1 MSEQQ
6 RLRTHQRLRLVGTD
20 APDAAWIEET
30 WIEDALVEDY
40 LDHLC
45 APLVGIVPL
54 AERRDL
60 RAEVRGHLEALAAE
74 YGFEGQ
80 PPSEATT
87 AALLELGEP
96 WQVGQT
102 FLREWL
108 QGRPDVTPARLTR
121 QAAFR
126 AFAFFGVAALP
137 SWALLEPHALDLSAS
152 DLTPWLWL
160 LAALAPLLAGMLTGL
175 APQPKMG
182 RGLCWAVGALTLHSL
197 AVGALLLPQTDGFGF
212 AFCLLLWWLPAGWLS
227 ATATA
232 HLVRSHRRQR
242 FLKYA
247 L

>member
-6 RLRTHQRLRLVGTD
+6 RLRMVQTSQWETD
-20 APDAAWIEET
+20 ARGDAWT
-30 WIEDALVEDY
+30 EDY

-54 AERRDL
+54 AERRNL
-60 RAEVRGHLEALAAE
+60 RDEVRAHLEALADE
-74 YGFEGQ
+74 FGFEGKS
-80 PPSEATT
+80 PPEAAA

-108 QGRPDVTPARLTR
+108 QGSPHVAPARLTR
-121 QAAFR
+121 AAAFR

-137 SWALLEPHALDLSAS
+137 SWALLEHRALDPSTF

-160 LAALAPLLAGMLTGL
+160 LAALAPVLAGALTGL
-175 APQPKMG
+175 GQPARMG
-182 RGLCWAVGALTLHSL
+182 RGLCWAVGALTLHAL
-197 AVGALLLPQTDGFGF
+197 AAGALLLPQPDGFMF
-212 AFCLLLWWLPAGWLS
+212 VLCLLLWWLPAGWLS

-232 HLVRSHRRQR
+232 HLVRSHRRAR

>member
-6 RLRTHQRLRLVGTD
+6 KLRMVQTSQWETD
-20 APDAAWIEET
+20 ARGDAWT
-30 WIEDALVEDY
+30 EDY

-54 AERRDL
+54 AERRNL
-60 RAEVRGHLEALAAE
+60 RDEVRAHLEALADE
-74 YGFEGQ
+74 FGFEGKS
-80 PPSEATT
+80 PPEAAA

-108 QGRPDVTPARLTR
+108 QGSPHVAPARLTR
-121 QAAFR
+121 AAAFR

-137 SWALLEPHALDLSAS
+137 SWALLEHRALDPSTF
-152 DLTPWLWL
+152 DLTLWLWL
-160 LAALAPLLAGMLTGL
+160 LATLAPVLAGALTGL
-175 APQPKMG
+175 GQPARMG
-182 RGLCWAVGALTLHSL
+182 RGLCWAVGALTLHAL
-197 AVGALLLPQTDGFGF
+197 AAGALLLPQPDGFMF
-212 AFCLLLWWLPAGWLS
+212 VLCLLLWWLPAGWLS

-232 HLVRSHRRQR
+232 HLVRSHRRAR

>member
-1 MSEQQ
+1 MSEPQK
-6 RLRTHQRLRLVGTD
+6 LRLAGMETRED
-20 APDAAWIEET
+20 AGA
-30 WIEDALVEDY
+30 EDALVEDY

-54 AERRDL
+54 AARRDL
-60 RAEVRGHLEALAAE
+60 RAEMRAHLEALASE
-74 YGFEGQ
+74 YGFEGE
-80 PPSEATT
+80 PPAKAT
-87 AALLELGEP
+87 AAALKELGEP

-108 QGRPDVTPARLTR
+108 QGSPNAAPARLTR
-121 QAAFR
+121 AAAFR
-126 AFAFFGVAALP
+126 AFAFFGIAALP
-137 SWALLEPHALDLSAS
+137 CWALLEHRALDTSAS

-160 LAALAPLLAGMLTGL
+160 LAAFAPLAAGTLTGL

-182 RGLCWAVGALTLHSL
+182 RGLGWAIGALTLHAIAAS
-197 AVGALLLPQTDGFGF
+197 ALLLPQTDGFGF
-212 AFCLLLWWLPAGWLS
+212 ALCLPVWWLPAGWLS

-232 HLVRSHRRQR
+232 HLVRRHRRAR